1 MPQSSRVPPRSVCC
15 KTYYDKKY
23 KKPNQ
28 VGKSLKCFKCNIS
41 KNRNEFSNTQWNK
54 LNNTSWCKNC
64 IKNKF

>member
-1 MPQSSRVPPRSVCC
+1 MPQSSRDPARSVCC

-23 KKPNQ
+23 KRANQ
-28 VGKSLKCFKCNIS
+28 VGKSRKCFKCNIS

-64 IKNKF
+64 IK